1 MDQAGV
7 VNNEAEGRFELHIDG
22 KMAFLA
28 YRRAAR
34 EIAFTHAEVPPEWE
48 GRGIGGQVV
57 HAGLEFA
64 RESGLVVVPACPF
77 VAWYIR
83 QHQEY
88 AGLVRPDYRARVS
101 KGARLVG

>member
-64 RESGLVVVPACPF
+64 RERPGSGSRVPVCSLVHPPASG
-77 VAWYIR
+77 IR
-83 QHQEY
+83 
-88 AGLVRPDYRARVS
+88 RS
-101 KGARLVG
+101 GAP